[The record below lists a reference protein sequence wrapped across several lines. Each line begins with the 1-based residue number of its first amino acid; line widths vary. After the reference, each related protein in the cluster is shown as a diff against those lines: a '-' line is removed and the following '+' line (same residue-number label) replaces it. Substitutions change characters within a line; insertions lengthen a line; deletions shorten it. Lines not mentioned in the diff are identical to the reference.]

1 VVELLILEEE
11 VVEVAVVAEEAAIVE
26 IEEVAVVLHPGAQG
40 PDSHLPAV
48 VDLLPCRVKK

>member
-1 VVELLILEEE
+1 MLEEE
-11 VVEVAVVAEEAAIVE
+11 EVAVAADEAAIVE

>member
-1 VVELLILEEE
+1 MLEEE

-26 IEEVAVVLHPGAQG
+26 IEEVVAVALHLGGQD
-40 PDSHLPAV
+40 PDSHLLAV